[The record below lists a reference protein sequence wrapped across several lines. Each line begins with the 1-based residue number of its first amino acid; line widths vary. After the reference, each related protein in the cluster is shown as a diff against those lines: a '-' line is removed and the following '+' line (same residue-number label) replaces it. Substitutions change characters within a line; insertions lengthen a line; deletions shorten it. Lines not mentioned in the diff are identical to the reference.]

1 MVLLHPAGSSKLLRL
16 KLKTAAS
23 EPDITINWVLF
34 GILFVNFLERRK
46 AEVRHS
52 LALDDPGES

>member
-1 MVLLHPAGSSKLLRL
+1 MALLHPAGSSKLIRL

-34 GILFVNFLERRK
+34 GIVFVNF
-46 AEVRHS
+46 
-52 LALDDPGES
+52 